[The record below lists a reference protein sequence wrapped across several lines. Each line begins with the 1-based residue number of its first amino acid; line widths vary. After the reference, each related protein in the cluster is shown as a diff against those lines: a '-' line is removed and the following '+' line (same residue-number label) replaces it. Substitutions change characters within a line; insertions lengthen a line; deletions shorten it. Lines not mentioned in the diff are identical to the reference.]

1 MAKTAKAT
9 EHKTKAQTHA
19 PAQDSSSLE
28 SIYSEIEGILKRHA
42 PPFRFQ
48 DLGVRNKKS
57 AQITVPKPVVVP
69 GSYGGKPV
77 PVQLAA
83 VILQKGYVG
92 LYLMCIYLNDEAK
105 KKLSPNLM
113 KLLHGKS
120 CFHVKK
126 LDDGL
131 RKDIERRWNWARTF
145 TNSAAGCSGCGER
158 QHSRLDGTL
167 RSFAQ
172 KARSG

>member
-1 MAKTAKAT
+1 MANTAKVKSA
-9 EHKTKAQTHA
+9 TKAQTKGLTKA
-19 PAQDSSSLE
+19 PAQGGGSLE
-28 SIYSEIEGILKRHA
+28 GVDSEIEGILKRHA
-42 PPFRFQ
+42 PPFLFK

-57 AQITVPKPVVVP
+57 AHITVPKPVVVP

-77 PVQLAA
+77 SVPLGA

-92 LYLMCIYLNDEAK
+92 LYVMCIYGNPEAK

-113 KLLHGKS
+113 KLLKGKS

-131 RKDIERRWNWARTF
+131 RADIEVALEMGTKVYK
-145 TNSAAGCSGCGER
+145 ER
-158 QHSRLDGTL
+158 GWL
-167 RSFAQ
+167 
-172 KARSG
+172 

>member
-1 MAKTAKAT
+1 MAKPAKAKP
-9 EHKTKAQTHA
+9 KTKAQTKA
-19 PAQDSSSLE
+19 PAQDGGSLE
-28 SIYSEIEGILKRHA
+28 SVYSEIEGILQRHA

-57 AQITVPKPVVVP
+57 AHITVPKPVVVP

-77 PVQLAA
+77 PVPLAA

-92 LYLMCIYLNDEAK
+92 LYLMCVYMNNEAK

-113 KLLHGKS
+113 KLLQGKS

-131 RKDIERRWNWARTF
+131 RDDIE
-145 TNSAAGCSGCGER
+145 AAL
-158 QHSRLDGTL
+158 QLGTQVYKDRGWL
-167 RSFAQ
+167 
-172 KARSG
+172 

>member
-1 MAKTAKAT
+1 MAKTAKA
-9 EHKTKAQTHA
+9 KPATKAQTKG
-19 PAQDSSSLE
+19 PAHGGASLE
-28 SIYSEIEGILKRHA
+28 SVYFEIEGILRRHA
-42 PPFRFQ
+42 PPFLFK

-57 AQITVPKPVVVP
+57 AHITVPKPVAIP

-77 PVQLAA
+77 SVPLAA

-92 LYLMCIYLNDEAK
+92 LYLMCVYMNKEAN

-113 KLLHGKS
+113 KLLQGKT

-131 RKDIERRWNWARTF
+131 RVDIDVALELGTKVYKERGW
-145 TNSAAGCSGCGER
+145 
-158 QHSRLDGTL
+158 L
-167 RSFAQ
+167 
-172 KARSG
+172 

>member
-1 MAKTAKAT
+1 MAKPAKAKP
-9 EHKTKAQTHA
+9 KTKAQTHA
-19 PAQDSSSLE
+19 PAQDSDSLE
-28 SIYSEIEGILKRHA
+28 KVYSEIEAILKRHA
-42 PPFRFQ
+42 PPFRFE

-57 AQITVPKPVVVP
+57 TQITVPKPVVVP

-77 PVQLAA
+77 PVPLAA

-92 LYLMCIYLNDEAK
+92 LYLMCVYMNNGAK

-113 KLLHGKS
+113 KLLQGKS

-131 RKDIERRWNWARTF
+131 RDDIE
-145 TNSAAGCSGCGER
+145 AALE
-158 QHSRLDGTL
+158 LGT
-167 RSFAQ
+167 
-172 KARSG
+172 KAYKDRGWL

>member
-1 MAKTAKAT
+1 MAKPAKT
-9 EHKTKAQTHA
+9 KPKTKAQTKA
-19 PAQDSSSLE
+19 PAQGGDSLE
-28 SIYSEIEGILKRHA
+28 SVYSEIEGILRLHA
-42 PPFRFQ
+42 PPFLFK

-57 AQITVPKPVVVP
+57 AHITVPKPVVVP

-77 PVQLAA
+77 PVPLAA

-92 LYLMCIYLNDEAK
+92 LYLMCVYGNNEAK

-113 KLLHGKS
+113 KLLQGKS

-131 RKDIERRWNWARTF
+131 RADIE
-145 TNSAAGCSGCGER
+145 AALE
-158 QHSRLDGTL
+158 LGT
-167 RSFAQ
+167 
-172 KARSG
+172 KAYKDRGWL

>member
-1 MAKTAKAT
+1 MAKTAKAKT
-9 EHKTKAQTHA
+9 KTKAQMKA
-19 PAQDSSSLE
+19 PGQGGDPLE
-28 SIYSEIEGILKRHA
+28 SVYFEIEGILKRHA

-57 AQITVPKPVVVP
+57 AQITVPKPVAVP
-69 GSYGGKPV
+69 GAYSGKPV
-77 PVQLAA
+77 AVPLAA

-92 LYLMCIYLNDEAK
+92 LYLMCLYMNDEAK

-113 KLLHGKS
+113 KLLQGKT

-131 RKDIERRWNWARTF
+131 RVDIE
-145 TNSAAGCSGCGER
+145 AALGLGTQAYKER
-158 QHSRLDGTL
+158 GWL
-167 RSFAQ
+167 
-172 KARSG
+172 

>member
-1 MAKTAKAT
+1 MPKPAKTKPATRPQPKAPPQ
-9 EHKTKAQTHA
+9 AI
-19 PAQDSSSLE
+19 SSLD
-28 SIYSEIEGILKRHA
+28 SIYSEIEAILKRHA

-48 DLGVRNKKS
+48 EVGVQNKKN
-57 AQITVPKPVVVP
+57 AQITVPKPVVIP
-69 GSYGGKPV
+69 GAYGGKPV

-92 LYLMCIYLNDEAK
+92 LYLMCVYVNNEAK

-113 KLLHGKS
+113 KLLQGKS

-131 RKDIERRWNWARTF
+131 RADIEEAL
-145 TNSAAGCSGCGER
+145 
-158 QHSRLDGTL
+158 QLGTQ
-167 RSFAQ
+167 AY
-172 KARSG
+172 KARGWL